1 MQEAF
6 YLSANLRRR
15 NTWSPFHGKCDYVY
29 VVGWGVCNVIE
40 SRDIFVDGSLFR
52 PIAGD
57 ILICPII
64 QILSYKVLNDVESK
78 AAQAKFAS
86 RIPQLW
92 RRFPGPKSNQQIL
105 GIISPMIF
113 EFVIKNLARDLYTI

>member
-52 PIAGD
+52 PI
-57 ILICPII
+57 
-64 QILSYKVLNDVESK
+64 
-78 AAQAKFAS
+78 S
-86 RIPQLW
+86 RRHFDLPNNSDPELQGFE
-92 RRFPGPKSNQQIL
+92 RR
-105 GIISPMIF
+105 
-113 EFVIKNLARDLYTI
+113 